1 MKHTAHSTAQLRRR
15 FLTAIAA
22 IAATATSLPV
32 LAQTA
37 SPFVVYD
44 DQLKNDW
51 QNWSWAKV
59 QLSAPVGNAKPIKVG
74 GEPWSGL
81 AFHHETFS
89 TAPYSKVSFYINGGM
104 EGGQNLTVKAMADGK
119 PMELGYTIQPK
130 AKTWAVVEVPLK
142 ELGAINKTIDGLVLQ
157 GGADSYKT
165 YYVTRI
171 QFE

>member
-1 MKHTAHSTAQLRRR
+1 MQPTAHSTARLRRR

-22 IAATATSLPV
+22 IATTLPV
-32 LAQTA
+32 LAQTT

-44 DQLKNDW
+44 DELKNGW

-59 QLSAPVGNAKPIKVG
+59 DLSAPVGGAKPIRVQ

-81 AFHHETFS
+81 AMHHDAFS
-89 TAPYSKVSFYINGGM
+89 TAPFSKVSFYINGGS

-119 PMELGYTIQPK
+119 PLELGYTIQPK
-130 AKTWAVVEVPLK
+130 AKSWAVVEVPLK
-142 ELGAINKTIDGLVLQ
+142 EIGAVNKTIDGLVLQ
-157 GGADSYKT
+157 GGADSYKP